1 MATSKKINETE
12 ENPFAMSIGDLMA
25 GLLFIFILLLTATM
39 LKVQTKSDKE
49 AAITQEY
56 DRVKTQ
62 LYIDLQE
69 EFKDSLKVWNAEID
83 SIQLSVRFQEPSTL
97 FDFAKDDL
105 KPRFKSIL
113 NDFFPRY
120 IALLNEPKYRD
131 DIEEIRIEGHTDS
144 SGEYFSNMK
153 LSQDRTRTVLEY
165 CFNLLDESKKDWA
178 MSKATANGLSYS
190 HIIKNSDGT
199 ENSERSRRVEFRI
212 RTNAERKLEEI
223 ARNRNGQ

>member
-1 MATSKKINETE
+1 MANRYKDNESE

-39 LKVQTKSDKE
+39 LKVQTKSDQD

-83 SIQLSVRFQEPSTL
+83 SIQLSVRFQEPATL

-105 KPRFKSIL
+105 KPRFKAIL
-113 NDFFPRY
+113 DDFFPRY
-120 IALLNEPKYRD
+120 IALLNDPNCY
-131 DIEEIRIEGHTDS
+131 HTLWWHN
-144 SGEYFSNMK
+144 YSNQK
-153 LSQDRTRTVLEY
+153 R
-165 CFNLLDESKKDWA
+165 
-178 MSKATANGLSYS
+178 
-190 HIIKNSDGT
+190 
-199 ENSERSRRVEFRI
+199 
-212 RTNAERKLEEI
+212 
-223 ARNRNGQ
+223 